1 MPLAEA
7 AAEHPELV
15 RERLGTIVPAA
26 DPFTARNEA
35 RWRDGVFVYVPAGAR
50 ARGADQADGLRRPRT
65 RRSSGGR

>member
-15 RERLGTIVPAA
+15 RERLGTIVPAG

-50 ARGADQADGLRRPRT
+50 LERAAAADRSPAPPAT
-65 RRSSGGR
+65 RSSGGR